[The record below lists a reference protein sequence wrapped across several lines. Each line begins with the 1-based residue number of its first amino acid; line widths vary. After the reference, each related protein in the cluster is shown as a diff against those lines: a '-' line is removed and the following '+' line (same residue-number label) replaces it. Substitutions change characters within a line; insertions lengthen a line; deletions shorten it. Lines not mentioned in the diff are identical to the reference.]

1 MSNKATE
8 KNYLYNQYKN
18 FYHDVL
24 TSKLALLPLSSS
36 TVTYDNTTSGL
47 TSTNAQDAL
56 DETINMYQ
64 TGCNLIT
71 DAITYQGETPAS
83 NSPSDLS
90 QAILDMQIAMGSVE
104 LYAFDVDLDGGYVDT
119 SGAWVWGGSTVSY
132 SDIYPIENGKTYALF
147 LFSPPGTRFRAMYT
161 TIDILDPLTSH
172 VKITGTRIIARNNPL
187 AGDTISFT
195 VAFPDDA
202 PSGYCIVTKDN
213 AGTPNIRTA
222 LIEKILKP

>member
-1 MSNKATE
+1 MSNKVTE

-47 TSTNAQDAL
+47 TSTNVQDAL

-71 DAITYQGETPAS
+71 NAITYQGETPLS

-90 QAILDMQIAMGSVE
+90 QAILDMQIAMGSE
-104 LYAFDVDLDGGYVDT
+104 PLYAFDVDTGYVDN
-119 SGAWVWGGSTVSY
+119 SGAWVWGGDTVSY
-132 SDIYPIENGKTYALF
+132 SDIYPIENGLQYALF
-147 LFSPPGTRFRAMYT
+147 IFSPPGTRFRAMYT
-161 TIDILDPLTSH
+161 TVDITDPSTPH
-172 VKITGTRIIARNNPL
+172 TKITGTRIIARNNPL

-213 AGTPNIRTA
+213 AGTPNVRTA

>member
-1 MSNKATE
+1 MSNKVTE

-64 TGCNLIT
+64 TGCDLIT

-90 QAILDMQIAMGSVE
+90 QAILDMQIAMGSVK
-104 LYAFDVDLDGGYVDT
+104 LYAFDTDLGYVDNA
-119 SGAWVWGGSTVSY
+119 GAWVWGGDTVSY

-147 LFSPPGTRFRAMYT
+147 IFSPPGTRFRAMYT
-161 TIDILDPLTSH
+161 TVDIMDPLTAH

-187 AGDTISFT
+187 AGDTQSFT
-195 VAFPDDA
+195 VTLPEGHDT
-202 PSGYCIVTKDN
+202 GYCIVTKDN
-213 AGTPNIRTA
+213 AGTPNVRTA

>member
-47 TSTNAQDAL
+47 TSTNTQDAL
-56 DETINMYQ
+56 DETISMYQ
-64 TGCNLIT
+64 TGCDLIT
-71 DAITYQGETPAS
+71 NAITYQGETPSS

-90 QAILDMQIAMGSVE
+90 QAILDMQIAMGSVK
-104 LYAFDVDLDGGYVDT
+104 LHAFDTDLGYVDN
-119 SGAWVWGGSTVSY
+119 SGAWVWGGDTVSY
-132 SDIYPIENGKTYALF
+132 SDVYPIENGLQYALL

-161 TIDILDPLTSH
+161 PTDMRTVTSGYIDGTNVINLSDPT
-172 VKITGTRIIARNNPL
+172 
-187 AGDTISFT
+187 AGASKSFT
-195 VAFPDDA
+195 VSLPE
-202 PSGYCIVTKDN
+202 GYDTGYLVVAKDN
-213 AGTPNIRTA
+213 VGAQNIRTA
-222 LIEKILKP
+222 LIERIPKP